1 MDDLNSMLTS
11 ILGDPGKMEQL
22 RQVAQSIGLSP
33 GGAAAPSGQP
43 DGGNA
48 APGGF
53 DPSAIASLLQNLQG
67 AGNAGSAPP
76 AGGGASGAGNGPSP
90 AAIASLLQGLQGG
103 GNAGSGAPPAGGN
116 AGGGFDPSAFASLL
130 QNLQGGGNAGAAP
143 SAGGGAGGGFDP
155 AALPSIL
162 GMLGGGGQNAGG
174 GAGGG
179 MPDLG
184 SIGKLA
190 GVLGTMNQPDKNIDL
205 LQALKPHFSPER
217 AGKIDGAVRLMRL
230 MHAWPAVRDSGLL
243 GSLGNLFSGGGKR

>member
-1 MDDLNSMLTS
+1 MPET
-11 ILGDPGKMEQL
+11 
-22 RQVAQSIGLSP
+22 
-33 GGAAAPSGQP
+33 
-43 DGGNA
+43 
-48 APGGF
+48 
-53 DPSAIASLLQNLQG
+53 
-67 AGNAGSAPP
+67 
-76 AGGGASGAGNGPSP
+76 
-90 AAIASLLQGLQGG
+90 
-103 GNAGSGAPPAGGN
+103 APPAGGN

-155 AALPSIL
+155 AALSSIL

-174 GAGGG
+174 AAGGG

>member
-1 MDDLNSMLTS
+1 
-11 ILGDPGKMEQL
+11 
-22 RQVAQSIGLSP
+22 
-33 GGAAAPSGQP
+33 
-43 DGGNA
+43 
-48 APGGF
+48 
-53 DPSAIASLLQNLQG
+53 
-67 AGNAGSAPP
+67 
-76 AGGGASGAGNGPSP
+76 
-90 AAIASLLQGLQGG
+90 
-103 GNAGSGAPPAGGN
+103 
-116 AGGGFDPSAFASLL
+116 
-130 QNLQGGGNAGAAP
+130 
-143 SAGGGAGGGFDP
+143 
-155 AALPSIL
+155 
-162 GMLGGGGQNAGG
+162 MLGGGGQNAGG

>member
-43 DGGNA
+43 DGGSA

-67 AGNAGSAPP
+67 SGNAGNAPP
-76 AGGGASGAGNGPSP
+76 AGGGASGAGTGPCP

-116 AGGGFDPSAFASLL
+116 AG
-130 QNLQGGGNAGAAP
+130 AAP

-155 AALPSIL
+155 AALSSIL

-174 GAGGG
+174 AAGGG

>member
-33 GGAAAPSGQP
+33 GGRRGALRAAGRRKRR
-43 DGGNA
+43 
-48 APGGF
+48 
-53 DPSAIASLLQNLQG
+53 
-67 AGNAGSAPP
+67 AGRLRPLRDRFPP
-76 AGGGASGAGNGPSP
+76 AKPPGVRERGERPARRRRRERTGNGPSP

-103 GNAGSGAPPAGGN
+103 GNAGGGARRGGN

-143 SAGGGAGGGFDP
+143 STGGGAAGGFDP
-155 AALPSIL
+155 AALSSIL

-174 GAGGG
+174 ATGGG

>member
-43 DGGNA
+43 DGGSA

-67 AGNAGSAPP
+67 SGNAGNAPP

-116 AGGGFDPSAFASLL
+116 AG
-130 QNLQGGGNAGAAP
+130 AAP
-143 SAGGGAGGGFDP
+143 S
-155 AALPSIL
+155 
-162 GMLGGGGQNAGG
+162 
-174 GAGGG
+174 AGGG

-217 AGKIDGAVRLMRL
+217 AGKIDGVVRLMRL

>member
-1 MDDLNSMLTS
+1 MKRETVRRT
-11 ILGDPGKMEQL
+11 L
-22 RQVAQSIGLSP
+22 R
-33 GGAAAPSGQP
+33 AAAV
-43 DGGNA
+43 
-48 APGGF
+48 
-53 DPSAIASLLQNLQG
+53 LLALFLLCLLLYALRPPCLILSSTG
-67 AGNAGSAPP
+67 YYCAGCGTQRM
-76 AGGGASGAGNGPSP
+76 
-90 AAIASLLQGLQGG
+90 IASLLQGLQGG

-116 AGGGFDPSAFASLL
+116 AG
-130 QNLQGGGNAGAAP
+130 AAP
-143 SAGGGAGGGFDP
+143 S
-155 AALPSIL
+155 
-162 GMLGGGGQNAGG
+162 
-174 GAGGG
+174 AGGG

>member
-43 DGGNA
+43 DGGSA

-53 DPSAIASLLQNLQG
+53 DPSAVASLLQNLQG
-67 AGNAGSAPP
+67 SGNAGSSPP

-103 GNAGSGAPPAGGN
+103 GNAGNGAPPAGGN

-155 AALPSIL
+155 AALSSIL
-162 GMLGGGGQNAGG
+162 GMLGGGQNAGG
-174 GAGGG
+174 AAGGG

>member
-43 DGGNA
+43 DGGSA

-53 DPSAIASLLQNLQG
+53 DPSAIASLLQNLPG
-67 AGNAGSAPP
+67 SGNAGNAPP

-116 AGGGFDPSAFASLL
+116 AG
-130 QNLQGGGNAGAAP
+130 AAP

-155 AALPSIL
+155 AALSSIL

-174 GAGGG
+174 AAGGG